1 MEQYINKSALV
12 AEIDKRK
19 IGYNTDGKHTVEY
32 NTVKKILD
40 ILDTLEVKE
49 VGVDFGDPQGD
60 IGVKWVQEEPASK
73 DLEEASDNYVGHAPE
88 IDEDLS
94 CFTKRNAFIAGAQ

>member
-1 MEQYINKSALV
+1 MNNGYWNGITKIKYNMEQYINKSALV

-49 VGVDFGDPQGD
+49 V
-60 IGVKWVQEEPASK
+60 EEPSK
-73 DLEEASDNYVGHAPE
+73 DWNG
-88 IDEDLS
+88 
-94 CFTKRNAFIAGAQ
+94 

>member
-1 MEQYINKSALV
+1 MAQYIDKDALV

-49 VGVDFGDPQGD
+49 VDLDEEIEKCLKRHSMLAVGKKDFT
-60 IGVKWVQEEPASK
+60 
-73 DLEEASDNYVGHAPE
+73 DLAKHFFELG
-88 IDEDLS
+88 L
-94 CFTKRNAFIAGAQ
+94 KAQKGEKV